1 MIEENRKRPRIVTF
15 LIRGLLFLFSSLI
28 IITVLFLIYLNLK
41 KNDISE
47 KLLNSVNKGLKGE
60 FSVRS
65 ISLGSLFTY
74 PDLKVSVDEL
84 KFNAPY
90 SQLTHGELI
99 LKIKTLQF
107 KVDLS
112 DVFSK
117 KIEIVDVYIKE
128 AQLFIERDSLEN
140 MVISEGF
147 ELLKTTTKSVDSS
160 GLSILI
166 KNFLIEDSEVV
177 IIDRPTEVVLPFRLD
192 QIKGTF
198 QLKNNLIQGE
208 AKVEL
213 LPLGFVETET
223 FFINELPIQLSTEYS
238 VNIVKKLVNVKGKEL
253 YIGDEHY
260 SLNYH
265 YNYTKQPHMD
275 FQMNSL
281 DAGID
286 LSTIFIQKVD
296 TLEDN
301 KSIQLHGQ
309 GHFKTDLH
317 WKPDAKIPFLHALEA
332 DFTLEGRN
340 LKIYG
345 IDMDDVIDKFDR
357 TQNFNL
363 ADIGAVM
370 FAGPAG
376 LAVTKGGDFARLA
389 FIKAGDS
396 THVRH
401 FLAEW
406 KMEKGLLKTQDLA
419 LSTNRNLIATEG
431 WYQVQTDSLDFTLNV
446 LDKRGCELV
455 GQRIYGKA
463 NAPDYEKVKFL
474 KTFLGPVKNFFRN
487 IGIAKCDTI
496 YAGKVKHPEFVVT
509 K

>member
-1 MIEENRKRPRIVTF
+1 MIKEQRKRPRLVTF
-15 LIRGLLFLFSSLI
+15 FIRGSLGLFISLLLI
-28 IITVLFLIYLNLK
+28 AASILIYLNIK

-47 KLLNSVNKGLKGE
+47 DLLNSVNKELKGE

-74 PDLKVSVDEL
+74 PNLQVSVNEL
-84 KFNAPY
+84 KFHAPY
-90 SQLTHGELI
+90 GPITHGELI
-99 LKIKTLQF
+99 LRIKTLRF
-107 KVDLS
+107 KADLR
-112 DVFSK
+112 DIFSK
-117 KIEIVDVYIKE
+117 KIEIGDVYIKE
-128 AQLFIERDSLEN
+128 AQFFIERDSLNN

-147 ELLKTTTKSVDSS
+147 EPLKTNTKSVDSTR
-160 GLSILI
+160 LSIII

-177 IIDRPTEVVLPFRLD
+177 IINRPTEVVLPFRLD
-192 QIKGTF
+192 QMTGTF
-198 QLKNNLIQGE
+198 QLKNDLIQGE
-208 AKVEL
+208 VGLEL
-213 LPLGFVETET
+213 LPLGFAETDA
-223 FFINELPIQLSTEYS
+223 FFINELPIQLSAEYS

-265 YNYTKQPHMD
+265 YDYTKRPYMD
-275 FQMNSL
+275 FQMTSL
-281 DAGID
+281 DAGVD

-301 KSIQLHGQ
+301 KSIELHGQ
-309 GHFKTDLH
+309 GHFRTDLH
-317 WKPDAKIPFLHALEA
+317 WNLDAKTPFLQALEA

-345 IDMDDVIDKFDR
+345 IDMDDVIEKFDR
-357 TQNFNL
+357 SQNFNL

-396 THVRH
+396 THVKH

-463 NAPDYEKVKFL
+463 NAPEYEKVKFL

-487 IGIAKCDTI
+487 IGIAKCDTV
-496 YAGKVKHPEFVVT
+496 YAGRVKHPDFPVT